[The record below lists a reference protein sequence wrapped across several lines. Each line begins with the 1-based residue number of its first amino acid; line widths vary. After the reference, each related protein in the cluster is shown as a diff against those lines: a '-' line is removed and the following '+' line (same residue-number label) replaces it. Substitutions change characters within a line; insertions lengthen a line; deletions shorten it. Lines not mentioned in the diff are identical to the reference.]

1 MEQAT
6 NGGLIN
12 RAIQLL
18 LPAILAIVGSYVAVT
33 SRLSAV
39 EVRIE
44 ERTTALRQQI
54 ATLERRHDREVEVL
68 QRADEVSA
76 RVAADA
82 LASAKRR

>member
-1 MEQAT
+1 MDQEASGSQ
-6 NGGLIN
+6 IKW
-12 RAIQLL
+12 IVQLL
-18 LPAILAIVGSYVAVT
+18 LPAILATVGSYVAVT

-44 ERTTALRQQI
+44 ERTAALRQQI